1 MDTEQTNFI
10 KQLVLQQLK
19 SHLDSMYKTQVK
31 ELWESTT
38 NPKTPT
44 GEEMRED
51 IYNTLSSKSLEE
63 VSQFIMQNTVRK
75 QRGMNGG
82 RKKKEITEEDLQLD

>member
-31 ELWESTT
+31 ELWESIT

-44 GEEMRED
+44 VEEMRED